1 VKIKLALT
9 LAALV
14 SSTAVAGIQSDVLN
28 KLRCQVSLEHSVK
41 ITPDYIQIL
50 DDTKPLYRMTGNS
63 QLYID
68 GVQIHLSKQQQS
80 LIEQYQALMQ
90 QLAPQISNLVS
101 QGLALAKEAIN
112 TLLNDLSDDGKSLQR
127 VEVISDPLQQRLAPL
142 INQPAGE
149 YLLSTDLIGTNPEEF
164 SQMMAQE
171 LKQLA
176 SAATGQMLALL
187 GQMIM
192 TGQAQWGDAQQ
203 KLQQFSQQLA
213 RQGGVLGQQANKL
226 CEKIEQLE
234 ALENELQQSI
244 PEFSEYNLV
253 KIKYI

>member
-1 VKIKLALT
+1 
-9 LAALV
+9 
-14 SSTAVAGIQSDVLN
+14 
-28 KLRCQVSLEHSVK
+28 
-41 ITPDYIQIL
+41 
-50 DDTKPLYRMTGNS
+50 
-63 QLYID
+63 
-68 GVQIHLSKQQQS
+68 
-80 LIEQYQALMQ
+80 
-90 QLAPQISNLVS
+90 LAPQISNLVS